1 MNLHIDQMILY
12 KGDDDLEYGI
22 AKAFLDH
29 SNGRPTKSEH
39 NPILVRWINEEK
51 KYLVVDGYHR
61 VVKYLIE
68 GKRSFR
74 CKIDWFGKKSWW
86 IPPKSERFVLRE
98 YLTNNDLF
106 SVKAE

>member
-1 MNLHIDQMILY
+1 MNLHIEQLILY
-12 KGDDDLEYGI
+12 IGDSDLEYGI

-29 SNGRPTKSEH
+29 TNGRPTKSQH

-68 GKRSFR
+68 GKTSFR

-98 YLTNNDLF
+98 YLTVNDLF
-106 SVKAE
+106 SIRSK